1 MLNFLVVMTAVKFQN
16 QWKVIKLCV
25 KTELIIAG
33 ANARNFLLAF
43 YMIIKNEILMP
54 SSFLQSPL
62 LMIISEDLSLTI
74 ISEIYRCFR
83 SLYFVHYINLLK
95 TSICLYIYVDIYIYV
110 YIYTHIYIYIYIYIF
125 IYIIY
130 IQILQSSRLS
140 LQTVKLDVSL

>member
-74 ISEIYRCFR
+74 ISEIYQCFR

-110 YIYTHIYIYIYIYIF
+110 YIYTHIYIYIYVF

>member
-74 ISEIYRCFR
+74 ISEIYQCFR

-95 TSICLYIYVDIYIYV
+95 TSICIYICEYICICIYICGYIYIYIYV
-110 YIYTHIYIYIYIYIF
+110 YIYTHIYLYILYIYKYCKAADF
-125 IYIIY
+125 HYR
-130 IQILQSSRLS
+130 Q
-140 LQTVKLDVSL
+140 